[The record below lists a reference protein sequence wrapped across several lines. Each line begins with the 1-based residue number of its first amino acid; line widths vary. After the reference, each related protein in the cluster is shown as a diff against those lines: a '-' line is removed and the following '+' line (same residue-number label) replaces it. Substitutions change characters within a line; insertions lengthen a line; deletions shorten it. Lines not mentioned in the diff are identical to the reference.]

1 MPGIRNLAAELNE
14 LFTGNPHLE
23 ARFLAVAP
31 LRAELLSKAKKG
43 DIHLNPHERVQIIGI
58 IRELKRLNKK
68 KTNHQPVET
77 LPIWVPPEVNPI
89 QAEEWWIDK
98 AREDVAFFTHYVSGK
113 EPARHMRIWLA
124 NMFKWDRLNIIAP
137 RESAKSHIA
146 VYALAYILGRAPL
159 RTNAILSV
167 SATQAEARLKM
178 LRGIVDTNEGYQNVF
193 PNIHLDNIG
202 KEPDT
207 VEEFSVYSDQDGLSY
222 RQWRTMV
229 ERFGSPKDSTVFASG
244 IGGKSIIGRR
254 WSGLLLLDDIIDETV
269 GTDEAQKKVY
279 RYLMRTLVP
288 CVTEEGRIIAI
299 GTRWMVGD
307 VPGRLKTNKIWKTIE
322 FPAII
327 YDDDGKPH
335 SYWKSFWSLRK
346 LERRR
351 LEMMEDDD
359 GDTLFRVMYLCDPR
373 ATSIGYFTQEMLDR
387 EPPEL
392 RLEDVKNVWITTDFA
407 LSIKQRADF
416 TVFQCVVEDK
426 QGRLFMVAQ
435 LRLKAVIEDS
445 LPALYMFADRMALT
459 WHKLTGIIV
468 EHVAFSTTIDVI
480 IRKDGRSDLPVIG
493 VIPKGDKGFRASLTQ
508 EWMHRERLFLFQNIR
523 DIDILKMEWLNF
535 DKAPHDDTLD
545 PMGILLQHLGMNA
558 VQAKLHKV
566 RDPLFVSLT

>member
-1 MPGIRNLAAELNE
+1 MSGPRNLSAELNE
-14 LFTGNPHLE
+14 LFANNAHLK
-23 ARFLAVAP
+23 ARYLAVVP
-31 LRAELLSKAKKG
+31 QSAELLSTAEKG
-43 DIHLNPHERVQIIGI
+43 DIYLTPVQRVELIGI
-58 IRELKRLNKK
+58 LRELKRLNKK
-68 KTNHQPVET
+68 KSNHQPPET
-77 LPIWVPPEVNPI
+77 LPTWTPPEITPVK
-89 QAEEWWIDK
+89 AEEWWIEK

-113 EPARHMRIWLA
+113 EPARHMRVWLA

-146 VYALAYILGRAPL
+146 VYALAYIIGRAPL

-167 SATQAEARLKM
+167 SSAQSEARLKM
-178 LRGIVDTNEGYQNVF
+178 LRGIVDTNERYRNVF
-193 PNIHLDNIG
+193 PSIHLDSGG

-207 VEEFSVYSDQDGLSY
+207 VEEFSVYSDQDGLTY

-229 ERFGSPKDSTVFASG
+229 EQYGSPKDSTVFASG

-254 WSGLLLLDDIIDETV
+254 WSGLLLLDDIIDETML
-269 GTDEAQKKVY
+269 TDDAQKKAY
-279 RYLMRTLVP
+279 RYIMRTLVP
-288 CVTEEGRIIAI
+288 CVTEDGRIITI

-335 SYWKSFWSLRK
+335 SYWREFWSLKK
-346 LERRR
+346 LERKR
-351 LEMMEDDD
+351 LEMQEDDD

-373 ATSIGYFTQEMLDR
+373 ATSIGYFTQDMLDAQ
-387 EPPEL
+387 PPDL
-392 RLEDVKNVWITTDFA
+392 TLADVRRVWITTDFA

-416 TVFQCVVEDK
+416 TVFQCVVESK
-426 QGRLFMVAQ
+426 EGKLFIVAQ

-445 LPALYMFADRMALT
+445 LPALYAFADKMASVWT
-459 WHKLTGIIV
+459 KLDGILV

-480 IRKDGRSDLPVIG
+480 VRKDGRTDLPVIG
-493 VIPKGDKGFRASLTQ
+493 VVPKGDKGFRASLTQ
-508 EWMHRERLFLFQNIR
+508 EWMARGRLFIFQNIR
-523 DIDILKMEWLNF
+523 DIDVLKSEWLNF

-545 PMGILLQHLGMNA
+545 PMGLLLQHLGMNA
-558 VQAKLHKV
+558 VKATL
-566 RDPLFVSLT
+566 RTIRSPLFAPLT